1 MIRRILVSIL
11 SAIFFL
17 AAVII
22 MLYPAVSN
30 YVNEK
35 YASEIHTA
43 YIEQLQQ
50 TDKNELQLIR
60 DLADAYNKSIVPKAT
75 ETGSYTQTAI
85 VAASQDYECQ
95 LNPTGDGTM
104 GYIEIPKIN
113 VQLPIL
119 HGTDSATLEQ
129 GVGHLLGSSLPVGG
143 SSTHTIL
150 TGHSGMASK
159 KMFTDLGQL
168 NFGDVFYLHVLGET
182 LAYQVGEIHTVFPH
196 DTSYLQIT
204 PGEDNCTLVTCTP
217 VGINTHRLLV
227 CGHRIPYEEAKAVQ
241 DEIEVDAVKIGS
253 DWRNQYFLGLFL
265 CLLVLSAFA
274 SVMVLRKLSLRYGWN
289 KRFSKGGRYLCE
301 RD

>member
-1 MIRRILVSIL
+1 MKRRILVSVL
-11 SAIFFL
+11 SAILFL

-50 TDKNELQLIR
+50 TDKGQLQLIR

-168 NFGDVFYLHVLGET
+168 NYGDVFYLHVLGET
-182 LAYQVGEIHTVFPH
+182 LAYQVNGIHTVLPH

-227 CGHRIPYEEAKAVQ
+227 SGHRIPYEKAKTVQ
-241 DEIEVDAVKIGS
+241 DEIEVGAVKTGS
-253 DWRNQYFLGLFL
+253 DWENQYFLGLFL
-265 CLLVLSAFA
+265 GLLVLSVFA
-274 SVMVLRKLSLRYGWN
+274 SVIVVRKLSLKYGWN
-289 KRFSKGGRYLCE
+289 K
-301 RD
+301 

>member
-1 MIRRILVSIL
+1 MKRRILVSVL

-43 YIEQLQQ
+43 YIEQLHQAG
-50 TDKNELQLIR
+50 KNELQLIR
-60 DLADAYNKSIVPKAT
+60 DLADAYNKSIVPEAT
-75 ETGSYTQTAI
+75 ETSSYTQTAI
-85 VAASQDYECQ
+85 FAASQDYECQ

-113 VQLPIL
+113 IQLPIL

-182 LAYQVGEIHTVFPH
+182 LAYQVDGIHTVLPH

-217 VGINTHRLLV
+217 IGINTHRLLV
-227 CGHRIPYEEAKAVQ
+227 GGHRIPYEKAKVVQ
-241 DEIEVDAVKIGS
+241 DEIEVGAVKTGS
-253 DWRNQYFLGLFL
+253 DWENQYFLGLFL
-265 CLLVLSAFA
+265 GLLVLSVFA
-274 SVMVLRKLSLRYGWN
+274 SVIVLRKLSLRYGWN